1 MTAFKNYYPG
11 VLGRS
16 ESKIISQFIMRSL
29 DRNRVYFGELDFSD
43 LYQECVIY
51 FCAQKEKS
59 WEKAKLC
66 GLPYSAFVVATCKKC
81 LNRILRDRSSWG
93 RREACI
99 KGRFFSK
106 SGEDA
111 FADSG
116 DMEALESRQG
126 ADLFLSAESKMIFE
140 QAFTDAWKSLGPS
153 ARRVFAMVVNENLS
167 NAEIGRRLKFSGAY
181 VGMLRK
187 KVREDLN
194 LSYSDCANYPEAA

>member
-1 MTAFKNYYPG
+1 MATFKNYYPG

-16 ESKIISQFIMRSL
+16 ESTIITQFVFRFL
-29 DRNRVYFGELDFSD
+29 GRNRVYFGELDFDD

-51 FCAQKEKS
+51 FCAQKEKC

-66 GLPYSAFVVATCKKC
+66 GMPYRAFVLAQCK
-81 LNRILRDRSSWG
+81 NRLIAILRTRSTWG
-93 RREACI
+93 RGDACS
-99 KGRFFSK
+99 KGRFFSR

-111 FADSG
+111 FSDSG
-116 DMEALESRQG
+116 DMEVLEDRQG

-167 NAEIGRRLKFSGAY
+167 NAEIGRRLNFSGSY